1 MAFYRESDTKLSHTT
16 SCSSCKLYLK
26 ASNPKL
32 EATGSGKNGIL
43 LLLPQPSEAEDV
55 QGVCGVGSDNAW
67 LKMQLESI
75 DISWN
80 DCTIVNVIGCH
91 TSEMKG
97 IHNTCCLNRLERI
110 IQQVKPRL
118 VIAFGNN
125 VLQSTVGQ
133 EWTRNLG
140 DIVKWHG
147 FIIPK
152 RNWNCWLVHTFYT
165 TDVVNSPS
173 YNLNE
178 RWRAASTAIEKARA
192 VEKTG
197 RYKIYTRYLKEDIR
211 RAYKKSFEP
220 IPDRPEDVSPVSVLS
235 EDEAVVWMETAYA
248 YLKNNPKA
256 LLACDLETSGLK
268 CYNKNQFAYSIAF
281 MYDKSVGSAGFL
293 ITNKTIPYIQKL
305 FSLNPRI
312 VGANWK
318 FDYCWCRNKLNCN
331 PENLYADVVIL
342 SHLLNNK
349 DDITSLKFNTFWR
362 YGIAYEDTVHKY
374 LVADGT
380 NALNRIK
387 EAPIHDLLY
396 YNALDVVYTMYCAL
410 DQLEEWNQ
418 ETNPNKDF
426 AFKLFHKGSIA
437 LAKME
442 LHGIKMDLD
451 KAKESYSFCESKL
464 KEIEESI
471 KDEPVWKE
479 WQSIYKEKTSL
490 VSDAQI
496 IDIFIKRKGLWP
508 RGISKNVKPKAD
520 HEWLNKMVDQEP
532 FIQYILNKRKYE
544 KMATTYLKSY
554 FDETN
559 DDGKIRAF
567 NTLNNVAS
575 FRMASNSPNLMNQ
588 SSRIPEQ
595 VQLLKSC
602 FVPDNKKCCLL
613 SCDFSGLE
621 NNISANIT
629 KDPYMIASL
638 DGGVDMH
645 KDNCLYVFFTNDE
658 EFHAL
663 KQYDEE
669 HHTKYA
675 KALRNGGKTASFA
688 ALFGSAKQ
696 TMGESLWK
704 AMDDNDLHVTPTETA
719 KNRAIKAL
727 NMQNKYE
734 EYLNDCRLQGEAP
747 MEKAEFFYLEYE
759 EYIDGFIKD
768 FWNNRM
774 KVTKEWRDHTYQK
787 YLETGKVEY
796 PTGLTIRD
804 IMTRNSLLNGPVQG
818 SGSCVTLFC
827 LCRLIKLIEQKKL
840 KSFPVL
846 VIHDDI
852 VSNVYEDE
860 VVEYVRL
867 LKQVMEVETQQVFP
881 WLTVPLHAEPEI
893 TFTNWAEKQEYKE
906 ENYL

>member
-16 SCSSCKLYLK
+16 SCYSCNLYSK
-26 ASNPKL
+26 VHSPKL
-32 EATGSGKNGIL
+32 EAYGNGKNGIL
-43 LLLPQPSEAEDV
+43 LILPPPSEEEDRF
-55 QGVCGVGSDNAW
+55 GLCGMGEKNAW
-67 LKMQLESI
+67 LKQQLASI
-75 DISWN
+75 DIVWE

-91 TSEMKG
+91 TNNLKG
-97 IHNTCCLNRLERI
+97 SQNVCCLNRLERI
-110 IQQVKPRL
+110 VKQVKPRL
-118 VIAFGNN
+118 VIAFGNST
-125 VLQSTVGQ
+125 LQSTVGQ

-140 DIVKWHG
+140 DIIKWHG
-147 FIIPK
+147 FVIPK
-152 RNWNCWLVHTFYT
+152 RDWNCWLVHTFYT
-165 TDVVNSPS
+165 DDIV
-173 YNLNE
+173 YNENY
-178 RWRAASTAIEKARA
+178 WRNQNWSKASGTFEKARA
-192 VEKTG
+192 VERSG
-197 RYKIYTRYLKEDIR
+197 AYKMYLRAMKEDIR
-211 RAYKKSFEP
+211 KAYKKSFEP
-220 IPDRPEDVSPVSVLS
+220 LPVRPEEVSPVSVLS
-235 EDEAVVWMETAYA
+235 EDEAVVWMETAYV
-248 YLKNNPKA
+248 YLKNNPEA

-268 CYNKNQFAYSIAF
+268 CYNENQFAYSISF
-281 MYDKSVGSAGFL
+281 MYDKSIGSVGFL
-293 ITNKTIPYIQKL
+293 ITNKTLPYIQKI

-318 FDYCWCRNKLNCN
+318 FDYCWCRRKLNCN

-349 DDITSLKFNTFWR
+349 DGITSLKFNTFWR
-362 YGIAYEDTVHKY
+362 YGISYEDTVHKY
-374 LVADGT
+374 LEAKGT
-380 NALNRIK
+380 NGVNNIK
-387 EAPIHDLLY
+387 QAPVHDLLY
-396 YNALDVVYTMYCAL
+396 YNALDVVYTMYCVL
-410 DQLEEWNQ
+410 DQLEEWNK

-442 LHGIKMDLD
+442 LHGIKMDLER
-451 KAKESYSFCESKL
+451 AKESYDFCENKL
-464 KEIEESI
+464 KEVEEKI

-479 WQSIYKEKTSL
+479 WKSIYKEKTSI

-496 IDIFIKRKGLWP
+496 IDIFINRKGLWP
-508 RGISKNVKPKAD
+508 RGISKKAKPKAD

-532 FIQYILNKRKYE
+532 FIQYILEKRKYE

-559 DDGKIRAF
+559 DDGRIRAF

-595 VQLLKSC
+595 VKLLKSC
-602 FVPDNKKCCLL
+602 FVPDNKDCALV

-645 KDNCLYVFFTNDE
+645 KDNCLYVFCTNDE

-688 ALFGSAKQ
+688 GLFGSAKQ

-719 KNRAIKAL
+719 RERVIKVL
-727 NMQNKYE
+727 NMEE
-734 EYLNDCRLQGEAP
+734 EYKKHLNDCRKFRTAP
-747 MEKAEFFYLEYE
+747 LEKAEFFYLQYE

-768 FWNNRM
+768 FWENRM
-774 KVTKEWRDHTYQK
+774 TVTKEWREATYQK
-787 YLETGKVEY
+787 YLETGKVDY

-852 VSNVYEDE
+852 VSNVYKDE

-867 LKQVMEVETQQVFP
+867 LKQVMEVETQKVFS

-893 TFTNWAEKQEYKE
+893 TFTNWAEKQEYNE
-906 ENYL
+906 EDYL